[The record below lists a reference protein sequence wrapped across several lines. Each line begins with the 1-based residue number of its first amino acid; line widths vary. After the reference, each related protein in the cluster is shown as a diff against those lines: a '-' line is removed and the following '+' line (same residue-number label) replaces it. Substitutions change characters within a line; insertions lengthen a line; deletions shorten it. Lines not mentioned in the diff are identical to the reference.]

1 MTTIKFYDDKSGKH
15 IGFEMSGHAGY
26 ARPGKEDI
34 VCAALSML
42 VTTTV
47 NSIEMLAKAKYSYEE
62 NERDGYMKVMITSEI
77 THDVDLLFSSMLLG
91 LSQLEENY
99 PKNVRLII
107 EEVQSC

>member
-1 MTTIKFYDDKSGKH
+1 MTTIKIYDNHIGQH

-26 ARPGKEDI
+26 ARRGKEDI

-42 VTTTV
+42 MTVTV
-47 NSIEMLAKAKYSYEE
+47 NSIECLAKAEYSYEE
-62 NERDGYMKVMITSEI
+62 DEKDGYMKIMVTSEI
-77 THDVDLLFSSMLLG
+77 THDVDLLFSSMILG